1 MTEFD
6 LLIELHKSNPRQ
18 GPGSESDTLKA
29 LSFISEDL
37 PKSVKVL
44 DIGCGTGGQTL
55 TLANNLDC
63 DIVAVDLFEDFLAE
77 LSLKSKQQGL
87 QEKITTLNC
96 SMDRLD
102 FKNQQFDLIWS
113 EGAIYIIGFKE
124 GIKQWKQFL
133 KPNGYMAISEITWT
147 TNQRPDELNNYW
159 LEQYPQVSTAS
170 EKIKII
176 EHSGFSL
183 VGYFL
188 LPQQS
193 WEEGYYKAIENNLDS
208 FIEKFSDSDL
218 AKQIVTQ
225 EKQEIATY
233 RKYKDYYS
241 YGFYLFKNT
250 Q

>member
-6 LLIELHKSNPRQ
+6 LLIELHKNNPRQ
-18 GPGSESDTLKA
+18 GPGSEADTLKA
-29 LSFISEDL
+29 LSFIQDKL
-37 PKSVKVL
+37 PKHAKVL

-63 DIVAVDLFEDFLAE
+63 EIVAVDLFEDFLTE
-77 LSLKSKQQGL
+77 LNLKVQQLGL
-87 QEKITTLNC
+87 QEKISTLSC
-96 SMDRLD
+96 SMDNLD
-102 FKNQQFDLIWS
+102 FNNQQFDLIWS
-113 EGAIYIIGFKE
+113 EGAIYVIGFKE
-124 GIKQWKQFL
+124 GIQQWKKFL

-147 TNQRPDELNNYW
+147 TNQRPDELNNHW
-159 LEQYPQVSTAS
+159 QEQYPQISTAA

-176 EHSGFSL
+176 QESGFSL

-193 WEEGYYKAIENNLDS
+193 WEEGYYKAIENNLGS
-208 FIEKFSDSDL
+208 FIEKFANNGL
-218 AKQIVTQ
+218 AKEIVKQ
-225 EKQEIATY
+225 EKQEIDIY

-250 Q
+250 